1 MKDKSVEWI
10 EVSVRVLPEAAE
22 AVSELLSRYAPQ
34 GVAIDLGEG
43 SDDPDAKRPT
53 DEPVIVRAYLSE
65 EVAASGARRAI
76 EEGLWHLSQ
85 IWDVISEPTFRSIPD
100 QDWTAGWKSRVPTI
114 HLGRRVVIKPSW
126 RTYAPAEKEIVLE
139 MDPGLAFGTG
149 LHPTT
154 QLCVQAVEDLL
165 EPGDRVLDL
174 GTGTGILALVAAK
187 LGAASVLAVD
197 TDENAVTA
205 ARQNVR
211 ANGAEGAIA
220 LRHGSLGDVQGR
232 YDLILANI
240 LAPVIETM
248 AQEGLAAR
256 LQPEGTLIASGIL
269 NEQVEDVCEVLV
281 ANGLRMTA
289 RRTSHAWAALIA
301 EPVPGS

>member
-1 MKDKSVEWI
+1 MEWI
-10 EVSVRVLPEAAE
+10 EVSVRVVPEAAE

-34 GVAIDLGEG
+34 GVAIDLGE
-43 SDDPDAKRPT
+43 DEDRPPHA
-53 DEPVIVRAYLSE
+53 PVTVRAYLSE

-85 IWDVISEPTFRSIPD
+85 IWDVIPEPTFRTIPD

-126 RTYAPAEKEIVLE
+126 RAYAPSEAEIVLE

-154 QLCVQAVEDLL
+154 QLCVEVVEDFVT
-165 EPGDRVLDL
+165 PGDRVLDL
-174 GTGTGILALVAAK
+174 GTGTGILALVAAR
-187 LGAASVLAVD
+187 LGAGSILAVD
-197 TDENAVTA
+197 TDENAITA
-205 ARQNVR
+205 ARENIR
-211 ANGAEGAIA
+211 ANDAQDAIE
-220 LRHGSLGDVQGR
+220 LRHGSLKDVAGR

-248 AQEGLAAR
+248 AREGLAAR
-256 LQPEGTLIASGIL
+256 LDSDGLLVASGIL
-269 NEQVEDVCEVLV
+269 DEQVGEVTRV
-281 ANGLRMTA
+281 MTSNGLRVTE
-289 RRTSHAWAALIA
+289 RRSSHEWAALIA
-301 EPVPGS
+301 ERTRSET